1 MTQPEYAQRCV
12 LQAVCHAPKNAREQR
27 APPRDFV
34 VPRINLRVRDQRA
47 VESSE
52 QRAKIARG
60 VRADV
65 RRELGTQKIG
75 QPADEGNVAED
86 VPLAEIRAV
95 RLEWIQTIRRE
106 DNNGTT
112 ALTDAMRFANRL
124 RVVRDV
130 FTAAGGTHD
139 DWDTYDRVMRDERR
153 TAVLVTPGRVYSNPA

>member
-12 LQAVCHAPKNAREQR
+12 LQEVCRAPKNAREPR
-27 APPRDFV
+27 ASARDFV

-65 RRELGTQKIG
+65 RREFGTQKIR
-75 QPADEGNVAED
+75 QPADEGNVAEN

-95 RLEWIQTIRRE
+95 RLERVQTIRRE
-106 DNNGTT
+106 DDDASA
-112 ALTDAMRFANRL
+112 ALADAVRFANRL
-124 RVVRDV
+124 AIIRDV
-130 FTAAGGTHD
+130 FD
-139 DWDTYDRVMRDERR
+139 YFVQ
-153 TAVLVTPGRVYSNPA
+153 